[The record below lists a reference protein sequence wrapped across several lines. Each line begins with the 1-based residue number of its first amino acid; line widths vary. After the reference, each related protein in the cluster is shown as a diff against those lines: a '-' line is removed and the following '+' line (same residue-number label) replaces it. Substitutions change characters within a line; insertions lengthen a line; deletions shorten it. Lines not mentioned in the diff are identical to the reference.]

1 MKCSWSDLR
10 TLLRPAARSALLSS
24 GTDSPQLMCPHAAC
38 IGAGRR
44 HASVQVCVLQTHPRA
59 LRSHTGSRLHL
70 GHYRVL
76 LQPRRTEK
84 HKYIVKQLHC
94 FPLSQRMSL
103 PKKTTYLC
111 KSNSPGTAAV
121 SPSIQA
127 AHNQHTH
134 KWI

>member
-24 GTDSPQLMCPHAAC
+24 GTDSPQLMRPHAVC
-38 IGAGRR
+38 IGASRR